1 MILTEYEWSIIVLSL
16 KIGAVAIIF
25 SLPFGI
31 LCAWVLA
38 RKNFRGKTI
47 LDSIINLPLVL
58 PPVVIGYLLL
68 ITMGR
73 NGYLGKWID
82 QIFGISFS
90 FNWKGAALAS
100 AVVSFPLL
108 VRAIRISFES
118 IDQNLE
124 FAARSLG
131 ASRLKMFFTV
141 TLPLAMPGIIAGVV
155 LAFARSLGE
164 FGATI
169 TFVSNIPGETRTLPL
184 AMYTLIQI
192 PNQEAATMRLCIIA
206 IAISFIALF
215 LSEVLQRAH
224 KKRLGLQS

>member
-1 MILTEYEWSIIVLSL
+1 MLLTEYEWSIILLSL
-16 KIGAVAIIF
+16 KIGSVAVIA
-25 SLPFGI
+25 SLPVGI
-31 LCAWVLA
+31 WFAWLLA
-38 RKNFRGKTI
+38 RKEFRGKTI
-47 LDSIINLPLVL
+47 LDSFINLPLVL

-82 QIFGISFS
+82 QVLGISFS

-131 ASRLKMFFTV
+131 ASRIRMFFTV

-192 PNQEAATMRLCIIA
+192 PNQEAETMRLCIIA

-224 KKRLGLQS
+224 KKRLGYK

>member
-1 MILTEYEWSIIVLSL
+1 MLLTEYEWSIILLSL
-16 KIGAVAIIF
+16 KIGSVAVIA

-31 LCAWVLA
+31 WIAWILA

-73 NGYLGKWID
+73 NGYVGKWLD
-82 QIFGISFS
+82 QVFGLSFS

-108 VRAIRISFES
+108 VRAIRLSFES
-118 IDQNLE
+118 IDHNLE

-131 ASRLKMFFTV
+131 ASKIRMFFTI
-141 TLPLAMPGIIAGVV
+141 TLPLAIPGIIAGVV

-184 AMYTLIQI
+184 AMYTLIQV

-206 IAISFIALF
+206 IAISFISLF

-224 KKRLGLQS
+224 KKRLGLSS